1 MILFSSAVI
10 FGRVPFAAGVVVGAS
25 SRGADVLQPR
35 PRPGLAAGVTVGAN
49 PLVVPPAG
57 VAV

>member
-1 MILFSSAVI
+1 M
-10 FGRVPFAAGVVVGAS
+10 PFAAGVIVGANS
-25 SRGADVLQPR
+25 HRADVLQLH
-35 PRPGLAAGVTVGAN
+35 PRPGLAAGVAVGAN

>member
-1 MILFSSAVI
+1 MI
-10 FGRVPFAAGVVVGAS
+10 FGRVPFAAGVTVGANS
-25 SRGADVLQPR
+25 HGADVLKLHPC
-35 PRPGLAAGVTVGAN
+35 PGLAAGVTVGAN